1 MTGRADAPHAARLPA
16 ASPLRIAGAVMRVA
30 FRLTRLF
37 AATVACYCALLA
49 IDALARLFPA
59 QFESRRRPIALAW
72 VRQLRKSI
80 GQRAATSGPL
90 PRGQVFLVLNH
101 VTWQD
106 FLVQDLFPQ
115 GRLIA
120 MDSLRDLPILG
131 RFFRALDYV
140 FVSRR
145 REEVAHVNA
154 EIRRRLIRGQSLLL
168 APEGVI
174 SPGRAVQRFR
184 AALLESVAQDGF
196 PVHYAAVHYHT
207 PRGWPP
213 PSRSVL
219 FGPDPYYRTTEGK
232 IPHSQLEMW
241 GPPRPFLPHLLR
253 LLSLPYHRFTLTLG
267 RDPIVRGDR
276 IDLANA
282 LHEAVSRLFHP
293 ID

>member
-1 MTGRADAPHAARLPA
+1 MIGPPARLRAVKTPV
-16 ASPLRIAGAVMRVA
+16 ASLARNAGAMTRVV
-30 FRLTRLF
+30 FRLARLV
-37 AATVACYCALLA
+37 AATGACYCALLA
-49 IDALARLFPA
+49 TDALARVFPA
-59 QFESRRRPIALAW
+59 QFEPRRRPIALAW
-72 VRQLRKSI
+72 IRQLRKSI
-80 GQRAATSGPL
+80 GQRAATSGPV

-106 FLVQDLFPQ
+106 FLVQDLFPH

-120 MDSLRDLPILG
+120 MDSLRDLPVLG

-154 EIRRRLIRGQSLLL
+154 EVRRRLNLGQSLVL

-174 SPGRAVQRFR
+174 SPGRSIQRFR
-184 AALLESVAQDGF
+184 AALLESVAQDRF
-196 PVHYAAVHYHT
+196 PVHYAATHYHT
-207 PRGWPP
+207 PWGWPP

-267 RDPIVRGDR
+267 RDPIIRDDR
-276 IDLANA
+276 IALANA